1 MSSPLLLRPA
11 APATNGEKEEEC
23 RDILLSLSLSLEI
36 DDRE

>member
-11 APATNGEKEEEC
+11 APANGEKEEEEC
-23 RDILLSLSLSLEI
+23 RDILLSLSLEI